1 MDSQANYRLVGGF
14 IILISMIIVVT
25 LLWLTNLDETRN
37 KNFYTVYFRK
47 HSLSGLQKDSYVTM
61 KGITVGSVVKF
72 TISPRNIEEVKVVL
86 RLEPETPVTT
96 RTSAIITRNLL
107 TGLAAVELTGSRN
120 GDALLTNT
128 NEMEPHPVI
137 PEGSSTFD
145 QIAGSI
151 PELLENV
158 GKITSRV
165 SAVFSDENVGL
176 VSSILKQIDGFS
188 SKADTSV
195 QSLNNLLKDI
205 SKLSTELRTTSVEVS
220 KLAKGTSRD
229 SHDALAKLSE
239 TLEQTKKT
247 FAELE
252 TQTHAVA
259 TSLVNTSQVISQQVV
274 TVGQSISEAADSVS
288 HTADSFE
295 NPRSLITG
303 PSEKA
308 LGPGERLRQ

>member
-72 TISPRNIEEVKVVL
+72 TISPRSVEEVKVVL

-107 TGLAAVELTGSRN
+107 TGLAAVELTGARN
-120 GDALLTNT
+120 GDALLSNT
-128 NEMEPHPVI
+128 NEMEPYPVI

-158 GKITSRV
+158 GEITGRI
-165 SAVFSDENVGL
+165 SAVFSDQNVKL
-176 VSSILKQIDGFS
+176 VQKILEQVDGFS
-188 SKADTSV
+188 SKASSSMD
-195 QSLNNLLKDI
+195 SLDVLLKDI
-205 SKLSTELRTTSVEVS
+205 GKLSTQLRATSVDIS
-220 KLAKGTSRD
+220 KLAKGSSKD
-229 SHDALAKLSE
+229 SHEALVKLSE

-252 TQTHAVA
+252 TQTNAVA

-274 TVGQSISEAADSVS
+274 TVGQSIGEAADSVA
-288 HTADSFE
+288 HTADSFD

-308 LGPGERLRQ
+308 LGPGERLKQ